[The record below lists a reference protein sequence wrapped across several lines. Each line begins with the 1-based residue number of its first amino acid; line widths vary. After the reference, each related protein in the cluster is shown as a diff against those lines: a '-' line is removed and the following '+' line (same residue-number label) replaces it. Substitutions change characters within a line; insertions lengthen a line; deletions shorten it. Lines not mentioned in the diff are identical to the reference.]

1 MGAWDY
7 ELARELRGLGQG
19 AGRTEILEGTVVSV
33 SPLTVSLFGGEVMAP
48 PAPLQVLFCAQGFY
62 RDKDNGHVYLETWR
76 AGDRVLCGWM
86 GKTVVILGR
95 LAEPGEQIKVR

>member
-7 ELARELRGLGQG
+7 ELARELRNRGRGDT
-19 AGRTEILEGTVVSV
+19 RTEILEGTVVST

-48 PAPLQVLFCAQGFY
+48 PAPLAVPEHLPGYYIQNHGLY
-62 RDKDNGHVYLETWR
+62 KLEWKS
-76 AGDRVLCGWM
+76 GDRVCCCWM

-95 LAEPGEQIKVR
+95 LPTN

>member
-1 MGAWDY
+1 MKAWDY
-7 ELARELRGLGQG
+7 ALARALRDLPKGQIPALVEG
-19 AGRTEILEGTVVSV
+19 AVVSAA
-33 SPLTVSLFGGEVMAP
+33 PLTVSLYGGEVMAP